1 MKKLVSGFSITG
13 NRKEPYAEES
23 IEGMDQ
29 EDPFS
34 GMSDAQT
41 NAMMQEMEG
50 AMQGM
55 DEDNPDPRQ
64 KGNLMRR
71 MCELTGEKMDEPME
85 EVVRKLEEGMN
96 PDELED
102 RMGDFMGEDEGDSPS
117 IPLPSS
123 SLTNDRLP
131 SSPEDWKIS
140 SRESCRKSHVFQKSL
155 KILKPIEPCLRENLR
170 IGS

>member
-1 MKKLVSGFSITG
+1 MKKLVSGFSITR
-13 NRKEPYAEES
+13 NRKEPNAEQS

-34 GMSDAQT
+34 GMSEAQT
-41 NAMMQEMEG
+41 NAMMKEMEG

-64 KGNLMRR
+64 MGNLMRR

-102 RMGDFMGEDEGDSPS
+102 RMGDLMGEDEGDSPFES
-117 IPLPSS
+117 
-123 SLTNDRLP
+123 NDKYEGTKAKL
-131 SSPEDWKIS
+131 
-140 SRESCRKSHVFQKSL
+140 RKLMKKRVFRDPKLYEFEEFTSQ
-155 KILKPIEPCLRENLR
+155 
-170 IGS
+170 

>member
-13 NRKEPYAEES
+13 DRKEPNAEES
-23 IEGMDQ
+23 IEKLEQ

-34 GMSDAQT
+34 GMSEAQT
-41 NAMMQEMEG
+41 HAMMQEMEG

-64 KGNLMRR
+64 MGSLMRR
-71 MCELTGEKMDEPME
+71 MCEVTGEKMDEPME

-102 RMGDFMGEDEGDSPS
+102 RMGDFMGDEGDGDSPNEPDDKTAETKAKLRR
-117 IPLPSS
+117 IMKK
-123 SLTNDRLP
+123 RLVRDP
-131 SSPEDWKIS
+131 KLYELAEFIS
-140 SRESCRKSHVFQKSL
+140 Q
-155 KILKPIEPCLRENLR
+155 
-170 IGS
+170 